1 MIKVTS
7 VVKCYTR
14 PDDPDNCEHVDM
26 VVESLDRDTSH
37 YWMKLT
43 LDGKTYQVDTRD
55 LMDACRNV
63 QNGGA
68 R

>member
-1 MIKVTS
+1 MIKVMS
-7 VVKCYTR
+7 VVKCFTH
-14 PDDPDNCEHVDM
+14 PDDPGNDDHVDM

-43 LDGKTYQVDTRD
+43 IDGKTYLVDTRD
-55 LMDACRNV
+55 LIDACRNV

-68 R
+68 K